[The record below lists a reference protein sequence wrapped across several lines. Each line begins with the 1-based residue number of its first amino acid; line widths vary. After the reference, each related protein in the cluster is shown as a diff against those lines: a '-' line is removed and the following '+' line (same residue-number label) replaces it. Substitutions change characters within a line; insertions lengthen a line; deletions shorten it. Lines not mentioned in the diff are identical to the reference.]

1 MCVCGGGVLDTDT
14 EGWLEWLSPSRPE
27 KEQGP
32 ELSGTC
38 RCFEKSGPS
47 TCERWYLTKELESP
61 CLQDLAH
68 GGSQK

>member
-1 MCVCGGGVLDTDT
+1 MGADLKGKEEWKMKKLEKSVCVCVGGLLDTDT

-27 KEQGP
+27 KEQGS

-47 TCERWYLTKELESP
+47 TCE
-61 CLQDLAH
+61 
-68 GGSQK
+68 